1 MNITT
6 EIKEV
11 LRINNIEFKA
21 HYLGLKTDSDF
32 NGDVFTVTF
41 TKKGKFAGFPYTL
54 GTGHRKNNRP
64 TPPRVECVL
73 HSLLID
79 SQCIEAGFQ
88 SFCDDM
94 GCNSDSIKDK
104 TLFDSCVKQSKELT
118 GFFSTECIEAFKII
132 LEEY

>member
-11 LRINNIEFKA
+11 LSTNSIDFKA

-32 NGDVFTVTF
+32 NGDEFTVTF
-41 TKKGKFAGFPYTL
+41 TKKGKFVSFPYTL
-54 GTGHRKNNRP
+54 GTGYRKNNRP
-64 TPPRVECVL
+64 TPPKVECVL

-79 SQCIEAGFQ
+79 SQCIGDGFQ

-94 GCNSDSIKDK
+94 GYDSDSIKDGA
-104 TLFDSCVKQSKELT
+104 LFELCVKQSKEFT
-118 GFFSTECIEAFKII
+118 GFFSAELVEDLESI
-132 LEEY
+132 LEDY